1 MIPIISFFSTFV
13 VLLIIGV
20 PIAFSMILP
29 SFIYLFMA
37 GIPLSVVAMRLFDPL
52 TSPTFLAIPFYIL
65 TAEILNNTGATS
77 LIFNF
82 ARKLIGFI
90 PGGLAQVNILSSM
103 IFAGM
108 SGSAVADA
116 GGLGRIEIQ
125 AMSEANYD
133 MGASCGITAASAVI
147 GPIIPPSIPLVIYG
161 IIAEESIL
169 RLFIGGLLP
178 GILIGILLMIMSFYL
193 AIKTPSKFPRDPK
206 PSLKELLSE
215 LKSAFFA
222 LLLPVI
228 IIGGIL
234 TGRFTPT
241 EAGAIAVLY
250 AIVLSLINRKF
261 SIKKVIIAFKDA
273 MYSTAM
279 IMFLLGAALVFS
291 WIVTISQIPQ
301 ITISAIMIFTSSK
314 ILILFLFALLILAMG
329 TVLTATASLIIIA
342 PILVGLAS
350 VLNIDLVHLGV
361 FLVTGVM
368 IGVVTPPIGA
378 VLFVLSDFTHISVM
392 EISKAIVPYYIPL
405 VISWLIIIYFP
416 AIVLFLPCLL
426 FG

>member
-1 MIPIISFFSTFV
+1 MT
-13 VLLIIGV
+13 
-20 PIAFSMILP
+20 
-29 SFIYLFMA
+29 
-37 GIPLSVVAMRLFDPL
+37 D
-52 TSPTFLAIPFYIL
+52 
-65 TAEILNNTGATS
+65 
-77 LIFNF
+77 
-82 ARKLIGFI
+82 
-90 PGGLAQVNILSSM
+90 
-103 IFAGM
+103 
-108 SGSAVADA
+108 
-116 GGLGRIEIQ
+116 
-125 AMSEANYD
+125 ANYD
-133 MGASCGITAASAVI
+133 IGASCGITAASAVI
-147 GPIIPPSIPLVIYG
+147 GPIIPPSIILVIYG
-161 IIAEESIL
+161 IIAEQSIL

-178 GILIGILLMIMSFYL
+178 GILIGILLMITSFYL
-193 AIKTPSKFPRDPK
+193 AIKNPSKFPRDPK

-291 WIVTISQIPQ
+291 WVVTISQIPQ
-301 ITISAIMIFTSSK
+301 IMISSIMIFTSSK
-314 ILILFLFALLILAMG
+314 ILILFLFALLILFMG
-329 TVLTATASLIIIA
+329 TFLTATASLIILA

-350 VLNIDLVHLGV
+350 GLNIDLVHLGV

-378 VLFVLSDFTHISVM
+378 VLFVLSDFTHVSVM

-405 VISWLIIIYFP
+405 VISWLVIIYFP
-416 AIVLFLPCLL
+416 AIVLFLPRLL